1 MLFYRLYVFFR
12 TRTCIFT
19 PAFRCHPHNLPVMIK
34 RYLLTAFIF
43 LAFAVSSS
51 AQTPALYLNPSLP
64 LNERVND
71 LISRMTLQEK
81 VSQMLNTTPAIPRLH
96 IPAYNWWS
104 EALHGIA
111 RSGVATVFPQA
122 IGLGATFDDSLEK
135 QIATAISDEGR
146 AMYDA
151 AEAKGYHEQ
160 YGGLTFWSPNINIFR
175 DPRWGR
181 GQETYGEDPF
191 LTSRMGTAFVEGMQ
205 GDNPKYLKV
214 AACAKHFAVYSGPE
228 KSRHSF
234 DAKASPHDLHA
245 TYLPAFH
252 ALVKAGVAGVMCAYN
267 AVDGEPCCANTFLL
281 DDILRKKWGFEG
293 YITSDCG
300 AIADIYQGHQY
311 AKNAL
316 EAAAVSLKRGV
327 NLNCGDTYVN
337 LIQAVQQG
345 VVTSR
350 ELDSSLA
357 VLLRIRFRLGMFD
370 PKGRNPYDNIPVS
383 VVNSAAH
390 RALAKKAALESVVL
404 LKNDGVLPLK
414 NDLAGYY
421 VTGPTA
427 TSIDALIGNYY
438 GTNNNFVTVLEGIAA
453 DIAPGSQLK
462 YKPGILL
469 DRPNVNPMDWT
480 TGAAKASDV
489 TIVVMGLTGE
499 LEGEEGES
507 ILSAT
512 SGDRLNYNLP
522 ANQIKFLREL
532 RQHNK
537 KPIIAVITGGSP
549 MNLAPVDSLADAV
562 LLAWYPG
569 EEGGAAVAD
578 LIFGKASPSGKL
590 PVTFPKSY
598 QQLPPFEDYSMQGRT
613 YRYMTATPLYPF
625 GFGLSYAHFTF
636 SDMKLSAA
644 STRADQD
651 VTASATLTND
661 GKYAGTQVVQ
671 LYISDKTGMKGLP
684 LFNLKG
690 FRRVTLKPG
699 ESRTVTFRVDPS
711 MLEVVNEQGKRVL
724 NPGKHEIYIAGAAP
738 LARSVDLGAPHPVS
752 ATLAVK

>member
-1 MLFYRLYVFFR
+1 
-12 TRTCIFT
+12 
-19 PAFRCHPHNLPVMIK
+19 MIK
-34 RYLLTAFIF
+34 KFLLPGCLVLLS
-43 LAFAVSSS
+43 LAPLS
-51 AQTPALYLNPSLP
+51 AQTREPWLNPSLP
-64 LNERVND
+64 IRERVNA
-71 LISRMTLQEK
+71 LISRMTLKEK

-122 IGLGATFDDSLEK
+122 IGLGATFDDSLESR
-135 QIATAISDEGR
+135 IASAISDEGR
-146 AMYDA
+146 AMYNA
-151 AEAKGYHEQ
+151 AVAKGYHQQ

-181 GQETYGEDPF
+181 GQETYGEDPY

-228 KSRHSF
+228 KSRHAF
-234 DAKASPHDLHA
+234 NAKASPQDLHA

-281 DDILRKKWGFEG
+281 DDILREKWGFRG

-300 AIADIYQGHQY
+300 AIADIYQGHKY
-311 AKNAL
+311 ASSAL
-316 EAAAVSLKRGV
+316 KAAAISLKRGV

-345 VVTSR
+345 LVTPQQ
-350 ELDSSLA
+350 LDSSLA

-370 PKGRNPYDNIPVS
+370 PRGSNPYDKIPVR

-390 RALAKKAALESVVL
+390 RALAKKAALESVVM

-414 NDLAGYY
+414 NDLADYY

-438 GTNNNFVTVLEGIAA
+438 GTNDDFVTILEGIAA
-453 DIAPGSQLK
+453 DVAPGSQLK

-469 DRPNVNPMDWT
+469 DRPNVNTMDWT
-480 TGAAKASDV
+480 SGAAKASDAI
-489 TIVVMGLTGE
+489 IVVMGLTGE

-507 ILSAT
+507 ILSST

-522 ANQIKFLREL
+522 ANQIKFLRGL
-532 RQHNK
+532 RQNNT

-569 EEGGAAVAD
+569 EEGGAAVGD

-590 PVTFPKSY
+590 PVTFPMSY
-598 QQLPPFEDYSMQGRT
+598 KQLPPFEDYGMQGRT
-613 YRYMTATPLYPF
+613 YRYMTGTPLYPF
-625 GFGLSYAHFTF
+625 GFGLSYAHFRF
-636 SDMKLSAA
+636 SDMKLSAPEIA
-644 STRADQD
+644 KDQD
-651 VTASATLTND
+651 VTATATLTND
-661 GKYAGTQVVQ
+661 GKYTGTEVVQ
-671 LYISDKTGMKGLP
+671 LYISDQTGGKGLP
-684 LFNLKG
+684 RFNLKG
-690 FRRVTLKPG
+690 FHRITLKPG
-699 ESRTVTFRVDPS
+699 ESHKVTFRISPS
-711 MLEVVNEQGKRVL
+711 MLQVVNSQGVRVI
-724 NPGKHEIYIAGAAP
+724 NPGKHTVYIAGAAP
-738 LARSVDLGAPHPVS
+738 LARSTALGAAKPVS
-752 ATLAVK
+752 ALLMVK